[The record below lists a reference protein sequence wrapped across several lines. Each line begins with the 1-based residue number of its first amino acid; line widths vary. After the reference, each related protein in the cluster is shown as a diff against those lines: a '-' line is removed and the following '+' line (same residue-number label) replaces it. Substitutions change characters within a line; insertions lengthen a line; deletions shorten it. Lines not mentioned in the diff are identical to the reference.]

1 MIDKKNNKEIL
12 GYVAPTRHFWQS
24 TGVRHVLDIGTG
36 KTRTPVSELGAA
48 VHFVQGVQMNPDY
61 EIYIYIYIYILHIFL
76 KFITLI
82 YS

>member
-12 GYVAPTRHFWQS
+12 GYITPTRHFWQS
-24 TGVRHVLDIGTG
+24 TGVWHVSDTGTD
-36 KTRTPVSELGAA
+36 KTWTPVSEPGVA

-61 EIYIYIYIYILHIFL
+61 EIYIYILHIFL

>member
-61 EIYIYIYIYILHIFL
+61 EIYIYILHIFL